1 MILFKKDWNHYPNAI
16 IDLNTSNKSFL
27 RMAGIYKAMGIENNS
42 FMLSLLN
49 PELSGVNPFSEDLS
63 PEQMLL
69 IAAEAKSNPW
79 YFIREIARIPISGA
93 ADPIKYKAN
102 RANLALTW
110 LFYNHITLLLMQPRQ
125 TGKSVSTDVIMNYIR
140 CVSGLNTTMF
150 LFTRNDSLRVENVKR
165 IRELENTLPYYL
177 RLYDRKYDS
186 NNLETLTCYALKNKY
201 LTAVG
206 QMSKDRA
213 INVGRGM
220 TLPIIHVDE
229 IAFIDNNFIS
239 LPAMLP
245 ATTLARD
252 IAEENNAPYGNI
264 FTTTAG
270 FLNEK
275 RGLFVYEE
283 IYNKSMRWSEK
294 LLDCNDLEELK
305 STIKANSPRGE
316 LQVLCEF
323 NHRQLGYTDEWLKE
337 KIMEAKVSKDKAET
351 EFLLAWSS
359 GNEQNPIDK
368 ETLKIIHENKVTDP
382 ITVITSEGFAVR
394 WYVPQSELDNKVRD
408 RKLVMGLDTSEA
420 IGGDYTCMVIMDAY
434 TGETVATGKFN
445 SALITTIARWITNF
459 LLEYENIL
467 LIPEK
472 RSTGT
477 SYVDF
482 IIEIFMANGKDPFKR
497 IFNWLVNDMKT
508 DKRIETEILNRS
520 LHSRDNYFYAKYKK
534 YFGYA
539 TAGTGRTSRSNLY
552 GETFTHA
559 TKYLAP
565 YIRDVDL
572 INELSSLIIKNG
584 RLDHPVGGHDD
595 MVISWSLA
603 WWALTKC
610 KNISYYGIDPTKIL
624 KTVLDKRVEE
634 YGGKEVV
641 RERQRQLKIRD
652 DILKLIEKTKQC
664 KSEHEY
670 NVLVKTIE
678 RMSEELTEVNNN
690 EFNVESIIKSI
701 KRPMVR
707 LNLV

>member
-1 MILFKKDWNHYPNAI
+1 MILFREDWNKYPNAI
-16 IDLNTSNKSFL
+16 IDYNTSNKTFL
-27 RMAGIYKAMGIENNS
+27 RIAGIYKSMGIQNNA

-49 PELSGVNPFSEDLS
+49 PSLSGVDPFSTDLT
-63 PEQMLL
+63 PEQMLY
-69 IAAEAKSNPW
+69 IAAESKANPW

-102 RANLALTW
+102 RANIALTW
-110 LFYNHITLLLMQPRQ
+110 LFYNHITQLLMQPRQ

-140 CVSGLNTTMF
+140 CISGLNTTMF

-165 IRELENTLPYYL
+165 LRELELTLPPYL

-186 NNLETLTCYALKNKY
+186 NNLETLTCAALKNKY

-206 QMSKDRA
+206 QISKDRA

-229 IAFIDNNFIS
+229 IAFIDNNYIS

-294 LLDCNDLEELK
+294 LLDCKDLDELK
-305 STIKANSPRGE
+305 AIVKANSPRGE

-368 ETLKIIHENKVTDP
+368 ETLKIIHANKVTDP
-382 ITVITSEGFAVR
+382 ITIITSEGFAIR
-394 WYVPQSELDNKVRD
+394 WYVPQHEIDNKVKD
-408 RKLVMGLDTSEA
+408 RKLIMGLDTSEA
-420 IGGDYTCMVIMDAY
+420 IGGDYTCMVVMDAY
-434 TGETVATGKFN
+434 TGEVVATGKFN
-445 SALITTIARWITNF
+445 SALITTISRWITNF
-459 LLEYENIL
+459 LLEYDNIL
-467 LIPEK
+467 LVPER
-472 RSTGT
+472 RSTGV
-477 SYVDF
+477 SYVDH
-482 IIEIFMANGKDPFKR
+482 IIEILMANGKDPFKR

-508 DKRIETEILNRS
+508 DKRIETEVLNRS

-539 TAGTGRTSRSNLY
+539 TAGAGRTSRSNLY

-559 TKYLAP
+559 TKYLAAV
-565 YIRDVDL
+565 IRDVDI

-595 MVISWSLA
+595 FVISFLLPFWC
-603 WWALTKC
+603 LTKC
-610 KNISYYGIDPTKIL
+610 KNISYYGIDPTRIL
-624 KTVLDKRVEE
+624 RTVLDKRAEE
-634 YGGKEVV
+634 VGGRSVV
-641 RERQRQLKIRD
+641 NERQRQLKLRD
-652 DILKLIEKTKQC
+652 KIMGLVEKAKHC
-664 KSEHEY
+664 KSETEY
-670 NVLVKTIE
+670 NIMVKMIE

-690 EFNVESIIKSI
+690 EFNVESIIRSI
-701 KRPMVR
+701 KKPLMRYK
-707 LNLV
+707 LV